1 MRRFLDFWR
10 DQRGNTA
17 IIFGLAVIPL
27 IGLGGGAMDFAARAR
42 VKGELQAA
50 SDTAA
55 LAAARLVQN
64 AEITRDSN
72 WDENWE
78 DLRARAEATARK
90 LLAAGIKGTRGTP
103 DFDIDITEAGVT
115 IAAHYDMRTSFLQVI
130 GMNTLPAK
138 SLSTVKLPDPILV
151 EIALV
156 LDYSGSMNSNDKYIR
171 MTAAAQDFITR
182 VADDRG
188 DRTKI
193 GVVPFSEYVHATVPG
208 GMLLGTPASEA
219 NILTTTCLL
228 NREYPYSATD
238 QTPATSIPG
247 SRWAYVDISDAR
259 CQAYANGNL
268 AVRDLTSDFT
278 SVKEALSAMR
288 PTGLTNIALA
298 SEMGFH
304 MLAPN
309 RPFEAAREFTDPDTR
324 KIMVLLTDGMQTVPA
339 EGPSG
344 NISTLDADETTAEVC
359 ANAKAEGISIYT
371 IAYDIHDQRI
381 RDLLTGC
388 ATDPAD
394 YFEPSGVA
402 GIDDV
407 FDEIFAQIAESAWL
421 SE

>member
-1 MRRFLDFWR
+1 L
-10 DQRGNTA
+10 
-17 IIFGLAVIPL
+17 
-27 IGLGGGAMDFAARAR
+27 DFAARAR

-55 LAAARLVQN
+55 LAAARMVQN
-64 AEITRDSN
+64 AQMSRDSN

-78 DLRARAEATARK
+78 ALRAKAETTARN
-90 LLAAGIKGTRGTP
+90 LLAAGIKGTKGTP
-103 DFDIDITEAGVT
+103 DFDIDITEEGVT
-115 IAAHYDMRTSFLQVI
+115 IAARYDMRTSFLQVI
-130 GMNTLPAK
+130 GMDTLPAR
-138 SLSTVKLPDPILV
+138 SLATVKLPDPILV

-156 LDYSGSMNSNDKYIR
+156 LDYSGSMNTNDKYVR

-182 VADDRG
+182 VAGDRG
-188 DRTKI
+188 DRTRI

-208 GMLLGTPASEA
+208 GMLRGTPAGEA
-219 NILTTTCLL
+219 NTPITTCLL
-228 NREYPYSATD
+228 NREHPYSTTD
-238 QTPATSIPG
+238 QTPVTSIAG
-247 SRWAYVDISDAR
+247 SRWPYVDISDPK

-268 AVRDLTSDFT
+268 AVRDLTDDFN
-278 SVKEALSAMR
+278 SVKEALSDMR

-298 SEMGFH
+298 SEMGYH
-304 MLAPN
+304 LLAPN
-309 RPFEAAREFTDPDTR
+309 RPFETAREFTDTDVR

-344 NISTLDADETTAEVC
+344 NISILDADETTAEVC
-359 ANAKAEGISIYT
+359 ASAKGEGITMYT

-388 ATDPAD
+388 ASAPED

-402 GIDDV
+402 GIDAV
-407 FDEIFAQIAESAWL
+407 FDQIFAQITESAWL